1 MNSHPDVRLALKMQ
15 GVGVLVMEW
24 HRIRHIVNNEK
35 EQNGG
40 NI

>member
-1 MNSHPDVRLALKMQ
+1 MQ
-15 GVGVLVMEW
+15 WVGVLVMEW
-24 HRIRHIVNNEK
+24 HRVRHIVNNEK